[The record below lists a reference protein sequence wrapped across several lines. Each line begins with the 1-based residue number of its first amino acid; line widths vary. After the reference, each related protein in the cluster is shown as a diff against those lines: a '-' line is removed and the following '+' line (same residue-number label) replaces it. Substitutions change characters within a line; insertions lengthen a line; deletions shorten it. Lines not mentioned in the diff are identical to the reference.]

1 MALSRVMIVEDEED
15 IQKVLRMSLQFRGVR
30 EVVVANSGED
40 CLARVHDVHPDL
52 ILLDVTM
59 PKLDGVETCRRLKQN
74 PQTRSIPV
82 IFLSAMAQASDRK
95 RGLDAGAVGYLIKP
109 FDPAALYGQI
119 LELLP
124 KGE

>member
-15 IQKVLRMSLQFRGVR
+15 IQKVLRMSLQYCGVQ
-30 EVVVANSGED
+30 EVVTANSGED
-40 CLARVHDVHPDL
+40 CLARVHDALPDL

-59 PKLDGVETCRRLKQN
+59 PKLDGIETCRRLKQD
-74 PQTRSIPV
+74 PQTRGIPV

-95 RGLDAGAVGYLIKP
+95 RGLDAGAAGYLTKP
-109 FDPAALYGQI
+109 FDPVALFGQI